1 MKKAAFTMMS
11 QRLLNVLIRK
21 SNVLHIEAG
30 WAEYLKKCLINAFS
44 QAVSEVY

>member
-1 MKKAAFTMMS
+1 MLEWK
-11 QRLLNVLIRK
+11 RLLNVLRK

-30 WAEYLKKCLINAFS
+30 WAEYFKKMLAFS